1 MEGSGTLMD
10 RPIVRGENHSSLPE
24 RLVILFILLGVLA
37 SYDEI
42 NEFVQSTSGVAS
54 EILTIFLLII
64 MVPLLSDWLFR
75 VISSI
80 TGMK

>member
-1 MEGSGTLMD
+1 MD
-10 RPIVRGENHSSLPE
+10 KPIVRGENHSSLPE
-24 RLVILFILLGVLA
+24 RIVILFTLLGVLA

>member
-10 RPIVRGENHSSLPE
+10 RPIVRGGNHSSLPE
-24 RLVILFILLGVLA
+24 RLVILFILFGVLA